1 MENSQVI
8 ADARRLAGSLGTL
21 PAPEAHPAII
31 VVSGL
36 PGTGKSYFCCRLA
49 ERLPFLILESDALR
63 KQLFPMPTYSAS
75 ESAHLFRTI
84 YHLIE
89 ELLRKGIPVILDAT
103 NLEERHRE
111 RIYNIAE
118 QLNARLILVRV
129 EAPPELV
136 EKRLNSRA
144 TKSNKENSSDADWS
158 VYQKMKPTMQKI
170 GRNHFTVDTSRDI
183 TPVLDKIVRE
193 INR

>member
-1 MENSQVI
+1 MESPQVI

-21 PAPEAHPAII
+21 PTPEAQPAII

-36 PGTGKSYFCCRLA
+36 PGTGKSYFCRRLA
-49 ERLPFLILESDALR
+49 ERLPFLILESDVLR
-63 KQLFPMPTYSAS
+63 KQLFTSPAYSAA

-84 YHLIE
+84 YRLIE
-89 ELLRKGIPVILDAT
+89 ELLRKGIPIILDAT

-118 QLNARLILVRV
+118 RLNARLILVRV

-136 EKRLNSRA
+136 QKRLNSRVE
-144 TKSNKENSSDADWS
+144 KPNKADNSDADWS
-158 VYQKMKPTMQKI
+158 VYQKMKSAVQKI
-170 GRNHFTVDTSRDI
+170 GRNHFTADTSRDI

>member
-1 MENSQVI
+1 MEGSQVI
-8 ADARRLAGSLGTL
+8 ADARRLAGSFNPL
-21 PAPEAHPAII
+21 PQAEAQPAII

-36 PGTGKSYFCCRLA
+36 PGTGKSYFCRRLA

-63 KQLFPMPTYSAS
+63 KQLFPVPTYSAS

-84 YHLIE
+84 YYLIE
-89 ELLRKGIPVILDAT
+89 ELIKKGIPVILDAT
-103 NLEERHRE
+103 NLSERHRE

-118 QLNARLILVRV
+118 RLNARLILVRV

-136 EKRLNSRA
+136 QKRLKSRME
-144 TKSNKENSSDADWS
+144 KSNNKDNSDADWT
-158 VYQKMKPTMQKI
+158 VYQKMQTTVQKI
-170 GRNHFTVDTSRDI
+170 NRNHFTVDTSRDI
-183 TPVLDKIVRE
+183 TPSLDKIVRE